1 MVECLPICE
10 NIAEVFS
17 CQFKSASKVIEQA
30 ILIYENLLEQEEKA
44 HQETQEQLDS
54 QKNIITEKRQ

>member
-17 CQFKSASKVIEQA
+17 CQFKSASQVIEQG
-30 ILIYENLLEQEEKA
+30 ILISENLLEPEEKA
-44 HQETQEQLDS
+44 H
-54 QKNIITEKRQ
+54 